1 MIKFIVLSTQR
12 SGSSYLGVS
21 LDSHPRIRC
30 CEELF
35 MPKNHNEITYRTYRT
50 ASLERR
56 VSHLFQRKKL
66 IYSYLEQVLRGS
78 PDVDAFGFKFM
89 YGQYRRFPEVMQWA
103 KESDVRI
110 IHLIRR
116 NTLKMIVSREIAR
129 KRGVYFSTKPLQPM
143 KVTLDENRVVK
154 EIQRAARAVEE
165 YRNRVAAFPVLE
177 VFYEEFVA
185 NHEYESRRL
194 LEFLNCDADVQ
205 LTSNLVKTSKDSLDA
220 LIENYSQVHRALEHS
235 PFKCLLS

>member
-1 MIKFIVLSTQR
+1 
-12 SGSSYLGVS
+12 
-21 LDSHPRIRC
+21 
-30 CEELF
+30 
-35 MPKNHNEITYRTYRT
+35 
-50 ASLERR
+50 
-56 VSHLFQRKKL
+56 L
-66 IYSYLEQVLRGS
+66 IYSYLEQVLRDS

-185 NHEYESRRL
+185 NQEYESRRL

-220 LIENYSQVHRALEHS
+220 LIENYAQVHRALEHS
-235 PFKCLLS
+235 SFKCLLS